1 MAMTKREQRAK
12 SQIMGILGKQG
23 YPTYARLLQLFDLH
37 LTKDPDVIAYMI
49 SNKAIIVINEGLDIE
64 QVSTVVR
71 HEILHEYLSHQ
82 LRMERHLN
90 GKPENHTQVNIAG
103 DYEISNRGYTEKDK
117 QIARSIVL
125 NGKILSGLVTEDQHP
140 DWVNLSYEEM
150 YDRLASEMSQEEQ
163 EMSDAL
169 DNQNPDSE
177 IQQAEEVARQAE
189 AAQEQAEEAQGQQ
202 SSSKGYSQSPDGDET
217 VNDKT
222 DSNDSASGV
231 GEDSDN
237 SGDTSSDSKSNN
249 EDSKGYNAD
258 PNGDATIKGK
268 VPATIIKQISK
279 AKIDANKAAEDA
291 SELEKDAQQKGEIFD
306 TRETRAAKED
316 IQARIEKIKDLL
328 NSPAMKDAITGEATA
343 ARVREKE
350 RIAQANAARYENSS
364 IQRFKYSLNKFI
376 KNELAFT
383 REGTWKKFN
392 KTYANSPIIRRGLAS
407 MESQN
412 KPSINVYFD
421 HSGSWDAQK
430 IKVGMD
436 AIGILNN
443 YVRRGEI
450 LIRIYYFGNQVSENP
465 NDTGGGTE
473 GTPILEH
480 IQQTRPK
487 NVIIMTDADI
497 NDCVYT
503 VKVPGAVW
511 FLFKGGVS
519 ENIMSAVKGMRQNQA
534 FYL

>member
-1 MAMTKREQRAK
+1 MAMTKREQLAK
-12 SQIMGILGKQG
+12 RQVMNILGKQG
-23 YPTYARLLQLFDLH
+23 YATYAKLLQLFDMH
-37 LTKDPDVIAYMI
+37 LTKDPDVIAFMI
-49 SNKAIIVINEGLDIE
+49 PDKAIIVINEGLDIE

-90 GKPENHTQVNIAG
+90 GKPENHLQANVAG

-117 QIARSIVL
+117 RIVRSIVL
-125 NGKILSGLVTEDQHP
+125 NGKVISGLVTEDQHP
-140 DWVNLSYEEM
+140 DWVDLSYEEM
-150 YDRLASEMSQEEQ
+150 YDRLASCMSQEEQ
-163 EMSDAL
+163 EMSSAL
-169 DNQNPDSE
+169 DNQNQDSE
-177 IQQAEEVARQAE
+177 IQQAEEAARQAE
-189 AAQEQAEEAQGQQ
+189 AAQEQAEEAQDQQ
-202 SSSKGYSQSPDGDET
+202 GSSGGSSQNSEDENSDDGD
-217 VNDKT
+217 
-222 DSNDSASGV
+222 
-231 GEDSDN
+231 
-237 SGDTSSDSKSNN
+237 SGDDDSGDGASSEAGSMTPG
-249 EDSKGYNAD
+249 EA
-258 PNGDATIKGK
+258 A
-268 VPATIIKQISK
+268 KQAEK
-279 AKIDANKAAEDA
+279 AKKAAYRA
-291 SELEKDAQQKGEIFD
+291 AKDAKYIEQDAAEKGEIFD
-306 TRETRAAKED
+306 TRETLAAKQD
-316 IQARIEKIKDLL
+316 IQARIEEIKDLL
-328 NSPAMKDAITGEATA
+328 DSPAMKDAITGEATA

-350 RIAQANAARYENSS
+350 KIAQANAARYESS
-364 IQRFKYSLNKFI
+364 PIQRFKYSLNKFI

-392 KTYANSPIIRRGLAS
+392 KTYANSPIIRRGVAS

-421 HSGSWDAQK
+421 HSGSWDIQK

-450 LIRIYYFGNQVSENP
+450 LIRIYYFGNRVSENP

-480 IQQTRPK
+480 IQQTKPK
-487 NVIIMTDADI
+487 NVIIMTDSDI
-497 NDCVYT
+497 NDCEYT

>member
-1 MAMTKREQRAK
+1 MTKREQQAK

-37 LTKDPDVIAYMI
+37 LTKDPDVVAYMI
-49 SNKAIIVINEGLDIE
+49 PNKATIVINEGLDIE

-90 GKPENHTQVNIAG
+90 GKPENHTRANIAG

-125 NGKILSGLVTEDQHP
+125 NGKTLSGLVTEDQHP
-140 DWVNLSYEEM
+140 DWVDLSYEEM

-169 DNQNPDSE
+169 NNQNPDSE
-177 IQQAEEVARQAE
+177 IQQAEEAARQAE
-189 AAQEQAEEAQGQQ
+189 AAQEQAEAAQEQAGAGQEQ
-202 SSSKGYSQSPDGDET
+202 QGSSGDSSQSPDGDET
-217 VNDKT
+217 SNNKANGSGDEDATSEGSYADT
-222 DSNDSASGV
+222 DSDGTESHASMTP
-231 GEDSDN
+231 E
-237 SGDTSSDSKSNN
+237 
-249 EDSKGYNAD
+249 EA
-258 PNGDATIKGK
+258 AEQ
-268 VPATIIKQISK
+268 AEK
-279 AKIDANKAAEDA
+279 AKKAAQQAAEDA
-291 SELEKDAQQKGEIFD
+291 RELEKDAQQKGEIFD
-306 TRETRAAKED
+306 TRETQAAKED

-328 NSPAMKDAITGEATA
+328 DSPAMKDAITGEATA
-343 ARVREKE
+343 AQIREKE
-350 RIAQANAARYENSS
+350 RIAQANAARYENSP

-421 HSGSWDAQK
+421 HSASWDSQK

-450 LIRIYYFGNQVSENP
+450 LIRIYYFGNRVSENP

-487 NVIIMTDADI
+487 NVIIMTDDDI
-497 NDCVYT
+497 DDCTYT
-503 VKVPGAVW
+503 VQVPGAVW

-519 ENIMSAVKGMRQNQA
+519 ENIMSAVKGMKQNQA

>member
-1 MAMTKREQRAK
+1 MTKRERLAK
-12 SQIMGILGKQG
+12 SQVMNVLGKQG
-23 YPTYARLLQLFDLH
+23 YSTYARLLQLFDLH

-49 SNKAIIVINEGLDIE
+49 PNKAIIVINEGLDID

-90 GKPENHTQVNIAG
+90 GKPENHLQANIAG
-103 DYEISNRGYTEKDK
+103 DYEISNRGYTEQDK
-117 QIARSIVL
+117 RIARSIVL
-125 NGKILSGLVTEDQHP
+125 NGKVISGLVTEDQHP
-140 DWVNLSYEEM
+140 DWVDLSYEEM
-150 YDRLASEMSQEEQ
+150 YDRLASEMSQEER
-163 EMSDAL
+163 EMSSAL
-169 DNQNPDSE
+169 DNQNQGSE
-177 IQQAEEVARQAE
+177 IQQAEEAARQAE
-189 AAQEQAEEAQGQQ
+189 AAQEQAEEAQDQQ
-202 SSSKGYSQSPDGDET
+202 GSSGSSSQNSEDENSDDGG
-217 VNDKT
+217 
-222 DSNDSASGV
+222 AG
-231 GEDSDN
+231 
-237 SGDTSSDSKSNN
+237 
-249 EDSKGYNAD
+249 
-258 PNGDATIKGK
+258 GDASSEDGSMTPEEAAKQAGK
-268 VPATIIKQISK
+268 AI
-279 AKIDANKAAEDA
+279 KAAQHAAKDA
-291 SELEKDAQQKGEIFD
+291 RELENNAEEKGEIFD
-306 TRETRAAKED
+306 TRETLAAKKD
-316 IQARIEKIKDLL
+316 IQARIEQIKDLL
-328 NSPAMKDAITGEATA
+328 DSPAMKDAITGEATA
-343 ARVREKE
+343 AKIREKE
-350 RIAQANAARYENSS
+350 RIAQANAARYENSP

-392 KTYANSPIIRRGLAS
+392 KTYANSPIIRRGVAS

-421 HSGSWDAQK
+421 HSASWDAEK

-443 YVRRGEI
+443 YVRRGEVI
-450 LIRIYYFGNQVSENP
+450 IRVYYFGNRVSENP
-465 NDTGGGTE
+465 NDTGSGTE

-480 IQQTRPK
+480 IQQTKPK
-487 NVIIMTDADI
+487 NVIIMTDSDI
-497 NDCVYT
+497 TDCEYT

>member
-1 MAMTKREQRAK
+1 MTKRERLAK
-12 SQIMGILGKQG
+12 SQVMNILGKQG
-23 YPTYARLLQLFDLH
+23 YATYARLLQLFDLH

-49 SNKAIIVINEGLDIE
+49 PNKAIIVINEGLDIE

-90 GKPENHTQVNIAG
+90 GKPENHLQANIAG
-103 DYEISNRGYTEKDK
+103 DYEISNRGYTEQDK
-117 QIARSIVL
+117 RIARSIVL
-125 NGKILSGLVTEDQHP
+125 NGKVLSGLVTEDQHP
-140 DWVNLSYEEM
+140 DWVDLSYEEM
-150 YDRLASEMSQEEQ
+150 YDRLASNMSQEEQ
-163 EMSDAL
+163 EMSSAL
-169 DNQNPDSE
+169 NNQNPDSE

-189 AAQEQAEEAQGQQ
+189 AAQEQAEEAQEQQ
-202 SSSKGYSQSPDGDET
+202 GSSGGSSQNSEDENSDDVDAGDGGAGD
-217 VNDKT
+217 D
-222 DSNDSASGV
+222 ASS
-231 GEDSDN
+231 EDGSM
-237 SGDTSSDSKSNN
+237 TPEEAAKQ
-249 EDSKGYNAD
+249 A
-258 PNGDATIKGK
+258 GK
-268 VPATIIKQISK
+268 AI
-279 AKIDANKAAEDA
+279 KAAQHAAKDA
-291 SELEKDAQQKGEIFD
+291 RELENNAAEKGEIFD
-306 TRETRAAKED
+306 TRETLAAKKD

-328 NSPAMKDAITGEATA
+328 DSPAMKDAITGEATA
-343 ARVREKE
+343 AKVREKE
-350 RIAQANAARYENSS
+350 RIAQANAARYENSP

-392 KTYANSPIIRRGLAS
+392 KTYANSPIIRRGVAS

-450 LIRIYYFGNQVSENP
+450 IIRIYYFGNQVSENP

-480 IQQTRPK
+480 IQQTKPK
-487 NVIIMTDADI
+487 NVIIMTDSDI
-497 NDCVYT
+497 TDCTYT

>member
-1 MAMTKREQRAK
+1 MTKRERLAK
-12 SQIMGILGKQG
+12 SQVMNILGKQG
-23 YPTYARLLQLFDLH
+23 YATYAELLSLFDMH
-37 LTKDPDVIAYMI
+37 LTKDPDVVAYMI
-49 SNKAIIVINEGLDIE
+49 PNKAIIVINEGLDIE

-90 GKPENHTQVNIAG
+90 GKPENHLQANVAG

-117 QIARSIVL
+117 RIARSIVL
-125 NGKILSGLVTEDQHP
+125 NGKVISGLVTEDQHP
-140 DWVNLSYEEM
+140 DWVDLSYEEM

-163 EMSDAL
+163 EMSSAL
-169 DNQNPDSE
+169 DNQNQDSE
-177 IQQAEEVARQAE
+177 IQQAEEAARQAE
-189 AAQEQAEEAQGQQ
+189 AAQEQAEEAQEQQ
-202 SSSKGYSQSPDGDET
+202 GSSGGSSQNS
-217 VNDKT
+217 
-222 DSNDSASGV
+222 
-231 GEDSDN
+231 EDDN
-237 SGDTSSDSKSNN
+237 SDDGGAGS
-249 EDSKGYNAD
+249 
-258 PNGDATIKGK
+258 GDAGDDASSEDGSMTPGE
-268 VPATIIKQISK
+268 AAKQAEK
-279 AKIDANKAAEDA
+279 AKKAAYHAAKEARDLEDNA
-291 SELEKDAQQKGEIFD
+291 AEKGEIFD
-306 TRETRAAKED
+306 SRETLAAKKD
-316 IQARIEKIKDLL
+316 IQARIEEIKDLL

-343 ARVREKE
+343 AKIREKE
-350 RIAQANAARYENSS
+350 RIAQANAARYENSP

-392 KTYANSPIIRRGLAS
+392 KTYANSPIIRRGVAS

-421 HSGSWDAQK
+421 HSGSWDLEK

-450 LIRIYYFGNQVSENP
+450 LIRIYYFGNRVSENP

-480 IQQTRPK
+480 IQQTKPK
-487 NVIIMTDADI
+487 NVIIMTDSDI
-497 NDCVYT
+497 NDCEYT

>member
-1 MAMTKREQRAK
+1 M
-12 SQIMGILGKQG
+12 
-23 YPTYARLLQLFDLH
+23 H
-37 LTKDPDVIAYMI
+37 LTKDPDVVAYMI
-49 SNKAIIVINEGLDIE
+49 PSKAIIVINEGLDID

-90 GKPENHTQVNIAG
+90 GKPENHLQANIAG
-103 DYEISNRGYTEKDK
+103 DYEISNRGYTEQDK
-117 QIARSIVL
+117 RIARSIVL
-125 NGKILSGLVTEDQHP
+125 NGKVISGLVTEDQHP
-140 DWVNLSYEEM
+140 DWVDLSLEEM
-150 YDRLASEMSQEEQ
+150 YDRLTSEMSQEEQ
-163 EMSDAL
+163 EMSSAL
-169 DNQNPDSE
+169 NNQNQDSE
-177 IQQAEEVARQAE
+177 IQQAEEAARQAE
-189 AAQEQAEEAQGQQ
+189 AAQEQAEEAQDQQ
-202 SSSKGYSQSPDGDET
+202 GSSGGSSQNSEDENSDDGGAGDGDAG
-217 VNDKT
+217 D
-222 DSNDSASGV
+222 DASSEDGSMTP
-231 GEDSDN
+231 GEAA
-237 SGDTSSDSKSNN
+237 KQ
-249 EDSKGYNAD
+249 A
-258 PNGDATIKGK
+258 GK
-268 VPATIIKQISK
+268 AI
-279 AKIDANKAAEDA
+279 KAAQQAAKDA
-291 SELEKDAQQKGEIFD
+291 RELENNAAEKGEIFD
-306 TRETRAAKED
+306 TRETLAAKQD

-328 NSPAMKDAITGEATA
+328 DSPAMKDAITGEATA
-343 ARVREKE
+343 AKVREKE
-350 RIAQANAARYENSS
+350 RIAQANAARYENSP

-392 KTYANSPIIRRGLAS
+392 KTYANSPIIRRGVAS

-443 YVRRGEI
+443 YVRRGEVI
-450 LIRIYYFGNQVSENP
+450 IRVYYFGNVVSENP

-480 IQQTRPK
+480 IQQTKPK
-487 NVIIMTDADI
+487 NVIIMTDGDI
-497 NDCVYT
+497 SDCTYT

-519 ENIMSAVKGMRQNQA
+519 ENIMSAVKGMKQNQA

>member
-1 MAMTKREQRAK
+1 MAMTKREQQAK

-37 LTKDPDVIAYMI
+37 LTKDPNVVAYMI
-49 SNKAIIVINEGLDIE
+49 PNKAIIVINEGLDIE

-90 GKPENHTQVNIAG
+90 GKPENHTQANIAG

-117 QIARSIVL
+117 QIVRSIML
-125 NGKILSGLVTEDQHP
+125 NGKILSGLVTEDKHP

-163 EMSDAL
+163 EISDAL
-169 DNQNPDSE
+169 NNQNPDSE
-177 IQQAEEVARQAE
+177 IQQAEEAARQAE

-202 SSSKGYSQSPDGDET
+202 GSSSGDSQSSDKDET
-217 VNDKT
+217 
-222 DSNDSASGV
+222 SNDDAGGSGTDDAD
-231 GEDSDN
+231 GEDSGAGTD
-237 SGDTSSDSKSNN
+237 SG
-249 EDSKGYNAD
+249 
-258 PNGDATIKGK
+258 GDAEIPDNDSMTPGE
-268 VPATIIKQISK
+268 AAKQAEK
-279 AKIDANKAAEDA
+279 AKKAAKQA
-291 SELEKDAQQKGEIFD
+291 AKDAKDIEKNAAEKGEIFD
-306 TRETRAAKED
+306 TRETQAAKED

-328 NSPAMKDAITGEATA
+328 DSPAMRDAITGEATA
-343 ARVREKE
+343 AQIREKE
-350 RIAQANAARYENSS
+350 RIAQANAARYENSP

-407 MESQN
+407 IESRN

-430 IKVGMD
+430 IKVGMG

-450 LIRIYYFGNQVSENP
+450 LVRIYYFGNRVSVNP
-465 NDTGGGTE
+465 DDTGMGTE

-480 IQQTRPK
+480 IQQTKPQ
-487 NVIIMTDADI
+487 NVIIMTDEDI
-497 NDCVYT
+497 DDCAYT

-519 ENIMSAVKGMRQNQA
+519 ENIMNAVKGMKQNQS